1 MVISPGAPAGESP
14 AELGSMVDAAGIATH
29 YHRTGNGPAVILLHG
44 SGPGVSAWTNWRRV
58 LPILAQ
64 DFDVIAPDMAGF
76 GHTERHPDDVYSIKL
91 WVRQLLELMDAL
103 GLESASLV
111 GNSFG
116 GSLALA
122 AALRHPDRF
131 QRLVLMGTPCD
142 TFAMTP
148 GLRAGWDYV
157 PSREA
162 MRSVMS
168 LFPFDASVITDALVE
183 ERYRVSCLPGAQE
196 GLRKLLAKPAEDGD
210 TILSGIPEKAVGE
223 IGHPTL
229 VLHGR
234 EDRVIPVEMGL
245 KLARA
250 IPDAELHMFGR
261 CGHWVQAERPERFLT
276 LVQAHLRPLLDQT
289 AS

>member
-1 MVISPGAPAGESP
+1 MDDIDIAAG
-14 AELGSMVDAAGIATH
+14 LGSRIDAAGIATN
-29 YHRTGNGPAVILLHG
+29 YHRTGSGPAVILLHG

-58 LPILAQ
+58 MPALAE

-76 GHTERHPDDVYSIKL
+76 GHTERRPQDVYAIKL
-91 WVRQLLELMDAL
+91 WVQHLLGLMDAL
-103 GLESASLV
+103 DIESTSLV

-148 GLRAGWDYV
+148 GLRAGWDYE

-168 LFPFDASVITDALVE
+168 LFPFDPSVITDELVE

-196 GLRKLLAKPAEDGD
+196 GLRKLLAKPSDEGE
-210 TILSGIPEKAVGE
+210 TMLSGIPEKVVADLQQ
-223 IGHPTL
+223 PAL

-234 EDRVIPVEMGL
+234 EDQVIPVEMGL

-250 IPDAELHMFGR
+250 IPNADLHVFGR
-261 CGHWVQAERPERFLT
+261 CGHWVQAERPDQFLA
-276 LVQAHLRPLLDQT
+276 LVQAHLRPLRE
-289 AS
+289 